1 MGIIKQYCEKHE
13 ISIKKLPAI
22 TDISQPTLYRIDKN
36 PLMNVNKDTAIKLY
50 KMTKFHFDDGLKLPG
65 FDYNNL

>member
-1 MGIIKQYCEKHE
+1 MGIIKDFCKKHE
-13 ISIKKLPAI
+13 TNIRKLPDI
-22 TDISQPTLYRIDKN
+22 TGISQPTLYRIDKQ